1 MAFPTMGAQKVKRF
15 VSVEGREGAGGGGA
29 MGISARWLKSLVGLR
44 KVEKQQQQHHK
55 EDGDAGAVIQ
65 KRVTANHFHCQNQ
78 HCQDHDKLGAPEEF
92 PDDNGPSEGDG
103 NVLSCSEPAFS
114 SSKVPVPLTEQ
125 ELKEIWAATI
135 IQTVFRAFLARRARR
150 ALRGLVRLQ
159 ALVRGHIVRK
169 QAAITLRCMQALV
182 RVQARVR
189 ARRVRIALESQTDQH
204 VALQEKINETN
215 VREIED
221 GWCDII
227 GSVEDIQA
235 KLLKRQEAAAKRER
249 AMAYALTHQW
259 QARQHAAITTF
270 QPDKNS
276 WGWNWLER
284 WMAVRPWESRFLGT
298 YAADGIT
305 LGNEA
310 MQDEE
315 NAVYTPYKK
324 HVKRHTPT
332 LHSNI
337 LNQKTSLPN
346 SEGGGSSS
354 NRSGGSASAKSK
366 LKLSS
371 REGSDEISSGPS
383 GLGTR
388 SSSNP
393 KERTGHSDPQGNK
406 RFSLPASGAEAGRRL
421 TNKSAVNRS
430 LKAGKGSPA
439 VEAKHHLASP
449 IELPR
454 RVELQT

>member
-1 MAFPTMGAQKVKRF
+1 
-15 VSVEGREGAGGGGA
+15 
-29 MGISARWLKSLVGLR
+29 MGISARWLKSLVGMR
-44 KVEKQQQQHHK
+44 KVEKQQQQSK
-55 EDGDAGAVIQ
+55 ENGDGGRVAQ
-65 KRVTANHFHCQNQ
+65 KRDGANHFHCQNQ
-78 HCQDHDKLGAPEEF
+78 HGQDHDNLGAPEEF
-92 PDDNGPSEGDG
+92 PDENGPSEGDS
-103 NVLSCSEPAFS
+103 NALSCSEPAFS
-114 SSKVPVPLTEQ
+114 SPNVPVPQTEE
-125 ELKEIWAATI
+125 ELKEIWAATV

-150 ALRGLVRLQ
+150 ALKGLVRLQ

-189 ARRVRIALESQTDQH
+189 ARRVRIALESQTDQQ
-204 VALQEKINETN
+204 AILQEKINETH

-221 GWCDII
+221 GWCDSI

-259 QARQHAAITTF
+259 QARQHAAITAF

-284 WMAVRPWESRFLGT
+284 WMAVRPWESRFLGS
-298 YAADGIT
+298 YAADGIPVSS
-305 LGNEA
+305 GA

-315 NAVYTPYKK
+315 NAVYTPHKK
-324 HVKRHTPT
+324 HVRRQTST

-337 LNQKTSLPN
+337 LNQKTCLPN

-354 NRSGGSASAKSK
+354 NRSGGLASAKSK

-371 REGSDEISSGPS
+371 REGCDEISARPS

-393 KERTGHSDPQGNK
+393 KERTGHLDPQGNK
-406 RFSLPASGAEAGRRL
+406 RFSLPASCVEAGKRM

-430 LKAGKGSPA
+430 LK
-439 VEAKHHLASP
+439 VTKHHLASS